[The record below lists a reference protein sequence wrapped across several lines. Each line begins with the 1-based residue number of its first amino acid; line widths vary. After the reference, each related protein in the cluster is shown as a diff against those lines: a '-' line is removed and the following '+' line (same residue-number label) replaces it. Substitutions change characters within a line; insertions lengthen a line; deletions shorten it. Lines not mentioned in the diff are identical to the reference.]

1 MQGNTG
7 ENRSGQVT
15 LFVVFDVFDSF
26 DALQNNSN
34 NSNPQIPQTNTTTV
48 LSKKK
53 FTDGLESLFSI
64 DHNRESGQGTT
75 FLEGA
80 NPDEMKPGSG
90 KPAAGKSSHRKN
102 FTTDLD
108 SLLQEAMQESFEE
121 QIQEREAAA
130 NASAN
135 KVQPFHQQ
143 AHRRKPLA
151 GLDMLIRRT
160 VEQGAVADDPL
171 TGTRRLTV
179 TFDKEK
185 LNKLKIIARM
195 EKAYLKDILG
205 DIVEE
210 YIRRYESQKGHVE

>member
-1 MQGNTG
+1 MTINFTI
-7 ENRSGQVT
+7 V
-15 LFVVFDVFDSF
+15 
-26 DALQNNSN
+26 
-34 NSNPQIPQTNTTTV
+34 
-48 LSKKK
+48 SKKK

-64 DHNRESGQGTT
+64 DHNKESGQGTT

-80 NPDEMKPGSG
+80 NPDEMRPGAG
-90 KPAAGKSSHRKN
+90 RPAVAKSSHRKN

-108 SLLQEAMQESFEE
+108 SLLHEAMQESFEE
-121 QIQEREAAA
+121 QIQEREAATA
-130 NASAN
+130 ATKA
-135 KVQPFHQQ
+135 QPFHQQ
-143 AHRRKPLA
+143 AHRRKPLG

-160 VEQGAVADDPL
+160 VERGAVEEDQI

-210 YIRRYESQKGHVE
+210 YIRRYESQKGDVQD

>member
-1 MQGNTG
+1 
-7 ENRSGQVT
+7 
-15 LFVVFDVFDSF
+15 
-26 DALQNNSN
+26 
-34 NSNPQIPQTNTTTV
+34 

-64 DHNRESGQGTT
+64 DHNKESGQGTT

-80 NPDEMKPGSG
+80 NPDEMRPGVS
-90 KPAAGKSSHRKN
+90 KTAVSKTASRKN

-108 SLLQEAMQESFEE
+108 SLLHEAMQESFDE

-130 NASAN
+130 SAARA
-135 KVQPFHQQ
+135 QPFHQQ
-143 AHRRKPLA
+143 AHRRKPLG

-160 VEQGAVADDPL
+160 VEQGAVAEDPL

-195 EKAYLKDILG
+195 EKSYLKDILG

-210 YIRRYESQKGHVE
+210 YIRRYERAKGHVEP

>member
-1 MQGNTG
+1 
-7 ENRSGQVT
+7 
-15 LFVVFDVFDSF
+15 
-26 DALQNNSN
+26 
-34 NSNPQIPQTNTTTV
+34 

-64 DHNRESGQGTT
+64 DNNKESGQGTT

-80 NPDEMKPGSG
+80 NPEEMRPGAG
-90 KPAAGKSSHRKN
+90 KPAVAKPSHRKN

-121 QIQEREAAA
+121 QLQEREAAA
-130 NASAN
+130 AIASAAN
-135 KVQPFHQQ
+135 KAQPFHQQ
-143 AHRRKPLA
+143 AHRRKPLG

-160 VEQGAVADDPL
+160 VEQGAVAEDPL

-185 LNKLKIIARM
+185 LNKLKTIARM

-210 YIRRYESQKGHVE
+210 YIRRYENQKGNVE

>member
-1 MQGNTG
+1 M
-7 ENRSGQVT
+7 
-15 LFVVFDVFDSF
+15 
-26 DALQNNSN
+26 
-34 NSNPQIPQTNTTTV
+34 
-48 LSKKK
+48 SKKK

-64 DHNRESGQGTT
+64 DQNKESGQGTT

-80 NPDEMKPGSG
+80 NPNEMRPGIG
-90 KPAAGKSSHRKN
+90 KPAVNKSSSRKN

-130 NASAN
+130 NPN
-135 KVQPFHQQ
+135 KAQPFHQQ
-143 AHRRKPLA
+143 AHRRKPLG

-160 VEQGAVADDPL
+160 VERGAVEEDQV

-179 TFDKEK
+179 SFDKVK
-185 LNKLKIIARM
+185 LNKLKTIARM

-210 YIRRYESQKGHVE
+210 YIRRYENQKGNVE

>member
-1 MQGNTG
+1 M
-7 ENRSGQVT
+7 
-15 LFVVFDVFDSF
+15 
-26 DALQNNSN
+26 
-34 NSNPQIPQTNTTTV
+34 
-48 LSKKK
+48 SKKK

-64 DHNRESGQGTT
+64 DHNKESGQGTT

-80 NPDEMKPGSG
+80 NPDEMRPGAG
-90 KPAAGKSSHRKN
+90 RPAAVKPTHRKN

-121 QIQEREAAA
+121 QLQEREANAA
-130 NASAN
+130 TSSPTKA
-135 KVQPFHQQ
+135 QPFHQQ
-143 AHRRKPLA
+143 QVRRKPLG

-160 VEQGAVADDPL
+160 VEQGAVAEDPL

-185 LNKLKIIARM
+185 LNKLKTIARM

-210 YIRRYESQKGHVE
+210 YIRRYESQKGAAMEE

>member
-1 MQGNTG
+1 M
-7 ENRSGQVT
+7 
-15 LFVVFDVFDSF
+15 
-26 DALQNNSN
+26 
-34 NSNPQIPQTNTTTV
+34 
-48 LSKKK
+48 SKKK

-64 DHNRESGQGTT
+64 DHNKESGQGTT

-80 NPDEMKPGSG
+80 KPDEMKPG
-90 KPAAGKSSHRKN
+90 AGKSGVSKSSSRKN

-108 SLLQEAMQESFEE
+108 SLLNEAMQESFEE
-121 QIQEREAAA
+121 QIHEREAAT
-130 NASAN
+130 NAG
-135 KVQPFHQQ
+135 KTPQPFHQQ
-143 AHRRKPLA
+143 ARRKPLG

-160 VEQGAVADDPL
+160 VERGSVEEDQL

-185 LNKLKIIARM
+185 LSKLKTIARM

-210 YIRRYESQKGHVE
+210 YIRRYETQKGTVDNSER

>member
-1 MQGNTG
+1 
-7 ENRSGQVT
+7 
-15 LFVVFDVFDSF
+15 
-26 DALQNNSN
+26 
-34 NSNPQIPQTNTTTV
+34 

-53 FTDGLESLFSI
+53 FTDGLESLFSK
-64 DHNRESGQGTT
+64 DNVKESGQGTT
-75 FLEGA
+75 FLEGT
-80 NPDEMKPGSG
+80 NPEEMKPGGG
-90 KPAAGKSSHRKN
+90 KPTVSKSSSRKN

-121 QIQEREAAA
+121 QIQEKEAAA
-130 NASAN
+130 AN
-135 KVQPFHQQ
+135 KAQPFHQQ
-143 AHRRKPLA
+143 AHRRKPLG

-160 VEQGAVADDPL
+160 VERGTVEEDQV

-179 TFDKEK
+179 SFDKEK

-210 YIRRYESQKGHVE
+210 YIKRYENQKGSVEP

>member
-1 MQGNTG
+1 M
-7 ENRSGQVT
+7 
-15 LFVVFDVFDSF
+15 
-26 DALQNNSN
+26 
-34 NSNPQIPQTNTTTV
+34 NPMTINFTIV
-48 LSKKK
+48 SKKK

-64 DHNRESGQGTT
+64 DHNKESGQGTT

-80 NPDEMKPGSG
+80 NPDEMRPGAGRPATAKP
-90 KPAAGKSSHRKN
+90 SHRKN

-121 QIQEREAAA
+121 QLQERETATATGA
-130 NASAN
+130 TKA
-135 KVQPFHQQ
+135 QPFHQQ
-143 AHRRKPLA
+143 AHRRKPLG

-160 VEQGAVADDPL
+160 VERGAVEEDQI

-210 YIRRYESQKGHVE
+210 YIRRYESQKGNVEE

>member
-1 MQGNTG
+1 M
-7 ENRSGQVT
+7 
-15 LFVVFDVFDSF
+15 
-26 DALQNNSN
+26 
-34 NSNPQIPQTNTTTV
+34 
-48 LSKKK
+48 SKKK

-64 DHNRESGQGTT
+64 DQNKESGQGTT

-80 NPDEMKPGSG
+80 NPNEMKPSVS
-90 KPAAGKSSHRKN
+90 KPAVAKSSSRKN

-121 QIQEREAAA
+121 QIQEKEA
-130 NASAN
+130 STN
-135 KVQPFHQQ
+135 KAQPFHQQ
-143 AHRRKPLA
+143 AHRRKPLS

-160 VEQGAVADDPL
+160 VERGDVEEDQV

-179 TFDKEK
+179 SFDKAK

-210 YIRRYESQKGHVE
+210 YIRRYENQKGNVE

>member
-1 MQGNTG
+1 
-7 ENRSGQVT
+7 
-15 LFVVFDVFDSF
+15 
-26 DALQNNSN
+26 
-34 NSNPQIPQTNTTTV
+34 

-64 DHNRESGQGTT
+64 DNNKESGQGTT

-80 NPDEMKPGSG
+80 DPNEMRPGAAR
-90 KPAAGKSSHRKN
+90 PAVGKSSSRKN

-108 SLLQEAMQESFEE
+108 SLLNEAMQESFEE
-121 QIQEREAAA
+121 QLQERETAA
-130 NASAN
+130 NAGKA
-135 KVQPFHQQ
+135 QPFHQQ
-143 AHRRKPLA
+143 AHRRKPLG

-160 VEQGAVADDPL
+160 VERGAVEEDQV

-179 TFDKEK
+179 AFDKEK

-195 EKAYLKDILG
+195 EKSYLKDILG

-210 YIRRYESQKGHVE
+210 YIRRYENQKGNVE

>member
-1 MQGNTG
+1 MANAPNDRLQIEFTHP
-7 ENRSGQVT
+7 
-15 LFVVFDVFDSF
+15 DS
-26 DALQNNSN
+26 A
-34 NSNPQIPQTNTTTV
+34 T

-53 FTDGLESLFSI
+53 FTDGLESLFSV
-64 DHNRESGQGTT
+64 DHNKESGQGTT

-80 NPDEMKPGSG
+80 DPNEMRPGAG
-90 KPAAGKSSHRKN
+90 RPTAAKSSSRKN

-121 QIQEREAAA
+121 QMQEREAATA
-130 NASAN
+130 TTTTKA
-135 KVQPFHQQ
+135 QPFHQQ
-143 AHRRKPLA
+143 APHRKPLG

-160 VEQGAVADDPL
+160 VESGSVEQDQL

-179 TFDKEK
+179 TFDKDK
-185 LNKLKIIARM
+185 LNKLKNIARM

-210 YIRRYESQKGHVE
+210 YIRRYESQKGDVE

>member
-1 MQGNTG
+1 VFYIQ
-7 ENRSGQVT
+7 QFKPIKLLKL
-15 LFVVFDVFDSF
+15 LFS
-26 DALQNNSN
+26 S
-34 NSNPQIPQTNTTTV
+34 I

-53 FTDGLESLFSI
+53 FTDGLESLFST

-80 NPDEMKPGSG
+80 NPTELRPGAGRPNVVKP
-90 KPAAGKSSHRKN
+90 SHRKN

-121 QIQEREAAA
+121 QLQERETAAA
-130 NASAN
+130 TGSGVAAT
-135 KVQPFHQQ
+135 KAQPFHQHVQ
-143 AHRRKPLA
+143 RRKPLG

-160 VEQGAVADDPL
+160 VEQGAVAEDPL

-210 YIRRYESQKGHVE
+210 YIRRYENQKGHVE

>member
-1 MQGNTG
+1 M
-7 ENRSGQVT
+7 
-15 LFVVFDVFDSF
+15 
-26 DALQNNSN
+26 
-34 NSNPQIPQTNTTTV
+34 
-48 LSKKK
+48 SKKR

-64 DHNRESGQGTT
+64 DHNKESGQGTT
-75 FLEGA
+75 FLEGGS
-80 NPDEMKPGSG
+80 PGEMRPGAG
-90 KPAAGKSSHRKN
+90 KPAAAKPTSRKN

-108 SLLQEAMQESFEE
+108 SLLQEAMQESFDE
-121 QIQEREAAA
+121 QIQGREAAA
-130 NASAN
+130 ASSS
-135 KVQPFHQQ
+135 KTQPFHQQ
-143 AHRRKPLA
+143 AHRRKPLG

-195 EKAYLKDILG
+195 EKSYLKDILG

-210 YIRRYESQKGHVE
+210 YIRRYESQKGNVEH

>member
-1 MQGNTG
+1 
-7 ENRSGQVT
+7 
-15 LFVVFDVFDSF
+15 
-26 DALQNNSN
+26 
-34 NSNPQIPQTNTTTV
+34 

-64 DHNRESGQGTT
+64 DNNKESGQGTT
-75 FLEGA
+75 FLEGT
-80 NPDEMKPGSG
+80 NPDEMRPGVG
-90 KPAAGKSSHRKN
+90 KPAVSKNTSRKN

-130 NASAN
+130 TAN
-135 KVQPFHQQ
+135 KAQPFHQQ
-143 AHRRKPLA
+143 AHRRKPLG

-160 VEQGAVADDPL
+160 VERGTVEEDQL

-179 TFDKEK
+179 SFDKEK
-185 LNKLKIIARM
+185 LSKLKTIARM

-210 YIRRYESQKGHVE
+210 YIRRYESQKGSVEQ

>member
-1 MQGNTG
+1 M
-7 ENRSGQVT
+7 
-15 LFVVFDVFDSF
+15 
-26 DALQNNSN
+26 
-34 NSNPQIPQTNTTTV
+34 
-48 LSKKK
+48 SKKK

-64 DHNRESGQGTT
+64 DQNKESGQGTT

-80 NPDEMKPGSG
+80 NPDEMKPGAG
-90 KPAAGKSSHRKN
+90 KPGVSKSSSRKN

-108 SLLQEAMQESFEE
+108 SLLNEAMQESFEE
-121 QIQEREAAA
+121 QIQERETAA
-130 NASAN
+130 NAG

-143 AHRRKPLA
+143 VRRKPLG

-160 VEQGAVADDPL
+160 VERGSVEEDQL

-179 TFDKEK
+179 SFDKEK
-185 LNKLKIIARM
+185 LSKLKTIARM

-210 YIRRYESQKGHVE
+210 YIRRYENQKGAVDNTGK